1 MLVHNTNNLNWY
13 FTYPLRVIL
22 LLIMKIN
29 LTLGQS
35 NEQEDQ
41 GNLKRIPPNYAQQNV

>member
-1 MLVHNTNNLNWY
+1 MLNNLNLY

-22 LLIMKIN
+22 LLIIKIN

-35 NEQEDQ
+35 NGQEDQ
-41 GNLKRIPPNYAQQNV
+41 GNLKIPTKLCTTKRLVL